1 VVPKNAYSLER
12 IGKKNNMNISK
23 TKRFVKH
30 KLKDEGPTVWIGK
43 EGLTPKSLN
52 EIEKQLKKN
61 KMLKIKILKSALN
74 QETKKTIAEKA
85 AEQTGALLVDLRGHI
100 FILYRK
106 KEKQIESQ

>member
-1 VVPKNAYSLER
+1 
-12 IGKKNNMNISK
+12 MNTSK

-43 EGLTPKSLN
+43 EGLTEQSLS

-61 KMLKIKILKSALN
+61 KMLKIKILKTALF
-74 QETKKTIAEKA
+74 QETKKEIATKA

-106 KEKQIESQ
+106 KEKQLTSI

>member
-1 VVPKNAYSLER
+1 
-12 IGKKNNMNISK
+12 MNTSK

-43 EGLTPKSLN
+43 EGLTEQSLN

-61 KMLKIKILKSALN
+61 KMLKIKILQTALLK
-74 QETKKTIAEKA
+74 ETKKEIAAKA
-85 AEQTGALLVDLRGHI
+85 AEQTGALLVDIRGHI

-106 KEKQIESQ
+106 KEKQIV

>member
-1 VVPKNAYSLER
+1 
-12 IGKKNNMNISK
+12 MNISK

-30 KLKDEGPTVWIGK
+30 KLKDEGPTIWIGK
-43 EGLTPKSLN
+43 EGLTQDSLN

-61 KMLKIKILKSALN
+61 KMVKIKILKAALLN
-74 QETKKTIAEKA
+74 DDKKAIAARA

-106 KEKQIESQ
+106 KEKQIALE

>member
-1 VVPKNAYSLER
+1 
-12 IGKKNNMNISK
+12 MNISK

-43 EGLTPKSLN
+43 EGLTQQSIM

-61 KMLKIKILKSALN
+61 KMLKIKILKAVLIKDD
-74 QETKKTIAEKA
+74 KKAIATKA

-106 KEKQIESQ
+106 KAKQVDSA

>member
-1 VVPKNAYSLER
+1 
-12 IGKKNNMNISK
+12 MNTSK

-43 EGLTPKSLN
+43 EGLTEQSLI

-61 KMLKIKILKSALN
+61 KMLKIKILQTALI
-74 QETKKTIAEKA
+74 QETKKEIAAKA

-106 KEKQIESQ
+106 KEKQVASA

>member
-1 VVPKNAYSLER
+1 LNT
-12 IGKKNNMNISK
+12 SK

-43 EGLTPKSLN
+43 EGLTEQSLN

-61 KMLKIKILKSALN
+61 KMLKIKILQTALLK
-74 QETKKTIAEKA
+74 ETKKEIAAKA
-85 AEQTGALLVDLRGHI
+85 AEQTGALLVDIRGHI

-106 KEKQIESQ
+106 KEKQIV

>member
-1 VVPKNAYSLER
+1 
-12 IGKKNNMNISK
+12 MNISK

-43 EGLTPKSLN
+43 EGLTQESIS

-61 KMLKIKILKSALN
+61 KMVKVKILKSALLK
-74 QETKKTIAEKA
+74 ETKKTIAEKA
-85 AEQTGALLVDLRGHI
+85 AEQTGALLVDLRGHT

-106 KEKQIESQ
+106 KEKQISTL

>member
-1 VVPKNAYSLER
+1 
-12 IGKKNNMNISK
+12 MNTSK

-43 EGLTPKSLN
+43 EGLTEQSLS

-61 KMLKIKILKSALN
+61 KMLKIKILQTALI
-74 QETKKTIAEKA
+74 QETKKEIAAKA

-106 KEKQIESQ
+106 KEKQSI

>member
-1 VVPKNAYSLER
+1 
-12 IGKKNNMNISK
+12 MNTSK

-43 EGLTPKSLN
+43 EGLTEQSLI

-61 KMLKIKILKSALN
+61 KMLKIKILQSALLK
-74 QETKKTIAEKA
+74 ETKKAIAEKA
-85 AEQTGALLVDLRGHI
+85 AEQTGSLLVDLRGHI

-106 KEKQIESQ
+106 KEKQIVSD